1 MNSNNPFD
9 ASEII
14 RRSFQK
20 IREQYPEITA
30 RDIEPIAIVMPRK
43 LAELLKSD
51 LETSHGTLEMLCEQ
65 DIDQFKSQAFR
76 EIVAIYKRFFPQ
88 KSVLQSLY
96 LAAINAS
103 LAATKTEKTDA

>member
-1 MNSNNPFD
+1 MSSNNHLD
-9 ASEII
+9 AFEII
-14 RRSFQK
+14 RRSFQEISK
-20 IREQYPEITA
+20 QYPEITA
-30 RDIEPIAIVMPRK
+30 RDIEPIRIVMPRK

-65 DIDQFKSQAFR
+65 DIDQFKSQNFR

-96 LAAINAS
+96 LAAVNAA
-103 LAATKTEKTDA
+103 LAAAEKEKADA